1 MKFRNQNTQ
10 KTIYI
15 FVLFFYYQLINY
27 FCSPNFRM
35 KKYPFIVF
43 ILVLFLNSCGEYQK
57 ILKSTDPEL
66 KYTKA
71 VEYFEKGDFMRASTL
86 FDEVSIYFK
95 GTERSESVLNYMAK
109 SYMGQKDYFSASEYY
124 KTYVK
129 TYPKGQFITEAK
141 YMIGYCFYLDSPDPR
156 LDQTSTVSAIAA
168 LQEFVDL
175 YPESERIPEAN
186 KLLEELNNKLVY
198 KSFLSSKLYFNLG
211 NYMGNNYESAVIT
224 AQNALRKYPAN
235 KYREELSMIILE
247 AKYQQALQ
255 SVPEK
260 RMDRY
265 RSTIDEYYNY
275 INEFPEGKMRK
286 QAERI
291 FNDSKKIVKD

>member
-1 MKFRNQNTQ
+1 
-10 KTIYI
+10 
-15 FVLFFYYQLINY
+15 
-27 FCSPNFRM
+27 M